1 MNSFVI
7 IQQHEFATRG
17 EEEKKF
23 LSIKAGLSSV
33 LKKKRQ
39 KKVTNEVAT
48 IYIYFLVGTTWMHTN
63 SHTSRLHHTP
73 YFSGTTLVPGG

>member
-7 IQQHEFATRG
+7 IQQHEFATQG

-23 LSIKAGLSSV
+23 LAIKAGLSSV

-39 KKVTNEVAT
+39 KSN
-48 IYIYFLVGTTWMHTN
+48 
-63 SHTSRLHHTP
+63 
-73 YFSGTTLVPGG
+73 